1 MRIRLRR
8 MIAAIGMGLALT
20 LTPITGTA
28 AAQETGNMA
37 VTDMDFTPSAVDATP
52 GGTTV
57 TLRWTMTDTTPET
70 DGMSARVH
78 LRRQGATAGTYL
90 GVPLVGTYDVG
101 SYGQDITLVPGS
113 TPQEATYEWTL
124 AVPQYA
130 AGTSVTWA
138 VTRVEAWDTQGTSLD
153 WDAAQLGAFH
163 HTFEA
168 KTLADTQ
175 GPTYDDLAVDNE
187 RQPYVYV
194 GEGSSSMTY
203 ELDVHD
209 AQAGISGGT
218 LTLTGP
224 GGQHLTGS
232 FAIVWTWDEGYQG
245 CGYIGWGQTDAGSC
259 RVSVTFPAH
268 AASGTWTVSRVELT
282 DNAGNT
288 STYDNLSAAP
298 VHVTS
303 NDVLSADGFTATPN
317 PVDTWHGAR
326 TIKVGFRPHGD
337 AGGVASA
344 VVDTNSV
351 NGCRQPSTTATTAAD
366 GTVSVD
372 YDVPRQVFTCRIT
385 GMIITDNAGNVAL
398 YGSKYGAPETGLTI
412 TSAPDTVLPEIDRAT
427 LSPATIPATEHSTDI
442 HLTVNVSGTTAG
454 VNGYDIYLID
464 SSGQWIPAVSGGA
477 SLTFSGPLTLSF
489 PLPSAVAP
497 GTYGIALRL
506 SDQAGKSSSFGF
518 PNNTPMPGGAVT
530 LTVT

>member
-1 MRIRLRR
+1 MT
-8 MIAAIGMGLALT
+8 AAIGVGLALA
-20 LTPITGTA
+20 LAPLTGTA
-28 AAQETGNMA
+28 TAQETGTMA
-37 VTDMDFTPSAVDATP
+37 VTDMDFTPPTVDATP
-52 GGTTV
+52 GGSTV

-70 DGMSARVH
+70 EGMNARVH
-78 LRRQGATAGTYL
+78 LRRQGTTAGSHL
-90 GVPLVGTYDVG
+90 GVPLVGTYEVG

-113 TPQEATYEWTL
+113 TPQKATYEWTL

-138 VTRVEAWDTQGTSLD
+138 VTRLKAWDNQGTSLD
-153 WDAAQLGAFH
+153 LDAARLGAFH
-163 HTFEA
+163 NTFEA

-175 GPTYDDLAVDNE
+175 GPTYDELAVTYG
-187 RQPYVYV
+187 RQPYVYA
-194 GEGSSSMTY
+194 GEKESSMTY

-209 AQAGISGGT
+209 PQAGISGGT

-232 FAIVWTWDEGYQG
+232 FAIDWTPDQGYQG
-245 CGYIGWGQTDAGSC
+245 CGYIEWGQTDAGSC
-259 RVSVTFPAH
+259 GVSVTFPAH
-268 AASGTWTVSRVELT
+268 AASGTWTVSRVDLT

-303 NDVLSADGFTATPN
+303 NDVLSADAFKATPN
-317 PVDTWHGAR
+317 PVDIWHGER

-337 AGGVASA
+337 EGGVASA
-344 VVDTNSV
+344 VVDTDSV
-351 NGCRQPSTTATTAAD
+351 NGCRQTSTAATTAAD

-372 YDVPRQVFTCRIT
+372 YDVPRQAFTCHIT
-385 GMIITDNAGNVAL
+385 SLVITDNAGNVAL
-398 YGSKYGAPETGLTI
+398 YGAEFGAPETGLTI

-427 LSPATIPATEHSTDI
+427 LSPTTVPATDHSTDI

-454 VNGYDIYLID
+454 VNGYDIYLVD
-464 SSGQWIPAVSGGA
+464 SSGRLIPAVTGGA
-477 SLTFSGPLTLSF
+477 PLTFSGPLALSF
-489 PLPSAVAP
+489 PLPSNVAP
-497 GTYGIALRL
+497 GAYTIALRL
-506 SDQAGKSSSFGF
+506 SDQAYESSSFGF
-518 PNNTPMPGGAVT
+518 PNGTPMPGGPVT